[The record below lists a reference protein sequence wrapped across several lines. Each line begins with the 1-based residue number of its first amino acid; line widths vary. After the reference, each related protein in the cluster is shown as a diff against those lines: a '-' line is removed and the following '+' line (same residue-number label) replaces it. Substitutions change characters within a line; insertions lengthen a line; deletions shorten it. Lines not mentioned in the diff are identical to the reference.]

1 MLFGIGLT
9 ATLAASVAAYFVKA
23 DQGDAHLKDVVARLE
38 RLESLLVDLKV
49 KRQSDHVAAA
59 LAKPLTS

>member
-23 DQGDAHLKDVVARLE
+23 DQGDAHLNDVVARLE
-38 RLESLLVDLKV
+38 CLEYLLVDLKV
-49 KRQSDHVAAA
+49 KRQSDHVAAD
-59 LAKPLTS
+59 LANV